1 GLVAVTLLVVWL
13 AMRSPWGRV
22 LKSIRED
29 EDAARSLGKNVFS
42 YKVQA
47 LLLGGVIGGLAGL
60 IQGLRFGNV
69 APDQFHTTFTF
80 YVYAVLILGGVARVF
95 GPVVGA
101 VLFWGIYNFLNQ
113 FLRELEKLKVLPT
126 SILTADKVDALV
138 FILLG
143 AGIIALLI
151 FRPQGILDRKSVV

>member
-1 GLVAVTLLVVWL
+1 
-13 AMRSPWGRV
+13 M
-22 LKSIRED
+22 
-29 EDAARSLGKNVFS
+29 
-42 YKVQA
+42 
-47 LLLGGVIGGLAGL
+47 
-60 IQGLRFGNV
+60 
-69 APDQFHTTFTF
+69 
-80 YVYAVLILGGVARVF
+80 ILGGVARVF

-151 FRPQGILDRKSVV
+151 FQPGDLR